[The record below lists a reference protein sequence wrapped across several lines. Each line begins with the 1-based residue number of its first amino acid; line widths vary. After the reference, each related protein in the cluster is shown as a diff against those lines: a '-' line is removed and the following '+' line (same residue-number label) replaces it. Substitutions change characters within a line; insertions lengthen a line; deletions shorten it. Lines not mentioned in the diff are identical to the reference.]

1 MIIPQILPNVNKTK
15 VLILSN
21 PKITSP
27 NGLKIF
33 ILLFFYYYAV
43 KVRKKNEIAKYIM
56 LKNDNKGIYIKIVNK
71 WVVF

>member
-15 VLILSN
+15 VLILS
-21 PKITSP
+21 
-27 NGLKIF
+27 
-33 ILLFFYYYAV
+33 
-43 KVRKKNEIAKYIM
+43 KKNEITKYIM